1 VKHILFDKHATQKNK
16 TTLDRIRAFTDNK
29 DINKH
34 HQPMLASVNTKTE
47 TVCATMTCQKNNN

>member
-16 TTLDRIRAFTDNK
+16 TTHDRIRAFTENK

-34 HQPMLASVNTKTE
+34 QQQMLVSVNAKTE
-47 TVCATMTCQKNNN
+47 TVCATMTCQKK